1 VDLMSRRPHPESD
14 PGARNPGSRGPKD
27 RRPEERF
34 EELVFTFSRI
44 PDITPPDGGRG
55 FGSHALRIRKKIFT
69 MLVRGRLVVK
79 LPKSRVDTL
88 VASGQG
94 VRFDANKGTPMK
106 EWLSLDPA
114 SPMDWE
120 DLAREALEFVGEA

>member
-1 VDLMSRRPHPESD
+1 MSRRPHPE
-14 PGARNPGSRGPKD
+14 PVTGAGNPGSRGPKG
-27 RRPEERF
+27 RSPEERF
-34 EELVFTFSRI
+34 EALVFTFSQI
-44 PDITPPDGGRG
+44 PDVTPPDGSRG

-79 LPKSRVDTL
+79 LPTTRADAL
-88 VASGQG
+88 VASGEG

-114 SPMDWE
+114 SAMDWE
-120 DLAREALEFVGEA
+120 DLAREALEFVGKT